1 MQQKYDWYALLSGTH
16 EQTFRPGV
24 CVSVSDNALRRCRC
38 AVEKAIAS
46 GMDWEAFTRMALSV
60 PENKVKKV

>member
-1 MQQKYDWYALLSGTH
+1 MQRKYDWYALLSGAH

-24 CVSVSDNALRRCRC
+24 CVSDSALRRCRC

-46 GMDWEAFTRMALSV
+46 GMDQETLIRAALAV
-60 PENKVKKV
+60 LEDEVKKV